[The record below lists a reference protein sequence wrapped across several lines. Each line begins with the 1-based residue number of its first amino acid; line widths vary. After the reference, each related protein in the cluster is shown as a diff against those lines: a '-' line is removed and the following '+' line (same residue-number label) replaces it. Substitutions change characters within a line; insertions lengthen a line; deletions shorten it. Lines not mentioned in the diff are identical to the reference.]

1 MSIILIS
8 IIGFAGILGGTPAK
22 AESVTAIN
30 EEISSLEEQLQQ
42 ASAQLKKLT
51 ETVNETQTKIEQK
64 NQEISTTKTEIES
77 LQNEIAEIEKRI
89 EARNVVLKERA
100 RSLQESGGTVS
111 YLEVLLGAQSFS
123 DFINRTE
130 AVATIVT
137 ADKTILEEHA
147 RDMERVENAKL
158 EVETRLQSL
167 ETMLTDLKA
176 MEAETN
182 QKMQELEDK
191 EGKLQAEVSTLV
203 EKKEALLAEEAAKAA
218 AAAKAAEE
226 AAKAAS
232 ASQPAA
238 QTSNSTAPAT
248 TTNSAPAPAASVKTS
263 GGFGWP
269 AVGGIITSYQG
280 QRWGRLHKG
289 IDIAG
294 VSNRAILASQ
304 GGTVTFAGWHD
315 SFGNYVKINHPNG
328 YMTLYAHMSSLNVS
342 AGQTV
347 SKGQQIG
354 VMGSTGHSTG
364 MHLHFEVH
372 QNGRLLNPMD
382 VL

>member
-1 MSIILIS
+1 MGIILTVTL
-8 IIGFAGILGGTPAK
+8 GFSGVLGGGTPVK
-22 AESVTAIN
+22 AEIVASIN
-30 EEISSLEEQLQQ
+30 EEINSLEDQLKQ
-42 ASAQLKKLT
+42 ASEELRKLT
-51 ETVNETQTKIEQK
+51 DTVVETQYKIDQK
-64 NQEISTTKTEIES
+64 NQEVVSTKAEIEK

-89 EARNVVLKERA
+89 EARNVVLKDRA

-130 AVATIVT
+130 AVATIVS
-137 ADKTILEEHA
+137 ADKSILEEHNL
-147 RDMERVENAKL
+147 DMERSESAKR
-158 EVETRLQSL
+158 EVETKLQSL
-167 ETMLTDLKA
+167 ETMLDDLKR
-176 MEAETN
+176 MEVETN
-182 QKMQELEDK
+182 QQMQELEDK
-191 EGKLQAEVSTLV
+191 EVKMQGEVNALMKEKEELVAAE
-203 EKKEALLAEEAAKAA
+203 
-218 AAAKAAEE
+218 AAAKAQAEN
-226 AAKAAS
+226 AQKS
-232 ASQPAA
+232 S
-238 QTSNSTAPAT
+238 QTSVQPSQNTTVAAP
-248 TTNSAPAPAASVKTS
+248 SSSVQ
-263 GGFGWP
+263 GNGEFGWP

-280 QRWGRLHKG
+280 PRWGRLHKG

-304 GGTVTFAGWHD
+304 DGTVVFAGWHNAY
-315 SFGNYVKINHPNG
+315 GNYVKINHPNG

-354 VMGSTGHSTG
+354 VMGSTGRSTG

-372 QNGRLLNPMD
+372 QNGKLLNPMS